1 MIEIVPNVR
10 LQFRTYSMWLGIG
23 IGTLDAMLVLVQ
35 QLGELHFLNVQTVLG
50 VNAGLAFMI
59 VPAKLI
65 LQSIPAT
72 TDEKIN
78 AVALAAAAPVMP
90 GHDDI
95 QVHINGEEIVHTLQ

>member
-1 MIEIVPNVR
+1 MTALVPNIR
-10 LQFRTYSMWLGIG
+10 LQFHTYSMWLGIV
-23 IGTLDAMLVLVQ
+23 IGTLDAALALVQ
-35 QLGELHFLNVQTVLG
+35 QLGDLHFLSIQAVLG
-50 VNAGLAFMI
+50 INAFLGFMI

-78 AVALAAAAPVMP
+78 AVAIAAAAPVVP

-95 QVHINGEEIVHTLQ
+95 RVHINGEEVVHTLP